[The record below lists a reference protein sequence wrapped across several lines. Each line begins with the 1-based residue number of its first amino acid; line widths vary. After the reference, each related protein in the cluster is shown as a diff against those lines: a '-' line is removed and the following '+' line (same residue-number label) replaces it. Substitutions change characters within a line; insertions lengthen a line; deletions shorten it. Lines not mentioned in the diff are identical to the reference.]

1 MLFRE
6 IWRHKGIQSDKNVI
20 NSPNFIYFR
29 QNQLSVIMTPSLL
42 QKYFFLSCLILSL
55 VILACEPNTPEQT
68 NEPFDYSTPESKGL
82 IADSLSRIDDLF
94 DLAVADE
101 WLAGA
106 VALVAVDGDIV
117 YEKAFG
123 YRNISQKDSM
133 EISDIFRIASM
144 SKPITSLAILQLQE
158 TGALSFD
165 DPVSKFIPE
174 FANAQVLDSVNPIDS
189 TYTSTPSSR
198 EITIHHLLTHTSGIS
213 YGFADT
219 TMNKLYAKAGI
230 IDLTTLRPV
239 TLEENIAKLAQLP
252 LKHEPGER
260 WSYGLSIDVLG
271 RVVEVASGMPFD
283 QYLKQYIFEPLGMDD
298 TGFYFDDS
306 MADRLTTMYAN
317 QRDPKL
323 KEFPNDPERDLTGD
337 FPIRGA
343 KSYFSGGGGL
353 SSTAH
358 DYLKFAQAILN
369 GGELNGTRIIK
380 EETLQNAKENKI
392 GELQVGKNKFTYGYM
407 IIPQNGDLRFNRS
420 PNTISWSGAFQTSF
434 WIDQERKTVGIMLSQ
449 MYPSYHQSKIYTGFE
464 KAVNQSFDA
473 AFGKK

>member
-1 MLFRE
+1 MKALPSQ
-6 IWRHKGIQSDKNVI
+6 K
-20 NSPNFIYFR
+20 YFLLSCFV
-29 QNQLSVIMTPSLL
+29 LSVI
-42 QKYFFLSCLILSL
+42 IA
-55 VILACEPNTPEQT
+55 ACGPNVSEQT
-68 NEPFDYSTPESKGL
+68 DGPFEYTTPESKGL
-82 IADSLSRIDDLF
+82 IADSLTKIDDLF
-94 DLAVADE
+94 NLALEDE

-106 VALVAVDGDIV
+106 VALVAVDGSIV

-123 YRNISQKDSM
+123 YRNISEKDSM
-133 EISDIFRIASM
+133 ETTDIFRIASM

-158 TGALSFD
+158 AGKLNFD
-165 DPVSKFIPE
+165 DPLSKYIPE
-174 FANAQVLDSVNPIDS
+174 FANPQVLDSINPLDS
-189 TYTSTPSSR
+189 NYTSTPASQ

-283 QYLKQYIFEPLGMDD
+283 QYLEQNIFEPLGMES

-306 MADRLTTMYAN
+306 MANRLTTMYAN

-323 KEFPNDPERDLTGD
+323 VAFPNDPERDLTGD
-337 FPIRGA
+337 FPIQGA

-369 GGELNGTRIIK
+369 GGELNGTRVIK
-380 EETLQNAKENKI
+380 EETLQHAKENKI
-392 GELQVGKNKFTYGYM
+392 GDLQVGRNKFTYGYM
-407 IIPQNGDLRFNRS
+407 IVPENGDLRFNRT
-420 PNTISWSGAFQTSF
+420 PNTISWTGAFQTSF

-449 MYPSYHQSKIYTGFE
+449 MYPSYHQSKVYNGFE
-464 KAVNQSFDA
+464 QAVNG
-473 AFGKK
+473 AFGANSVN